1 MYLETFVTLGRLGGE
16 GVIRGSLDRKLKHEI
31 MIYAFIGFLLVC
43 SFIIGIWKFIE
54 MDFVI
59 GFKDFTNPYFHIGL
73 SFNEYSTEDDEYIEQ
88 ELVIGL
94 FIISIMVV
102 FYKEKDA

>member
-1 MYLETFVTLGRLGGE
+1 MYL
-16 GVIRGSLDRKLKHEI
+16 
-31 MIYAFIGFLLVC
+31 FIGFMLIT
-43 SFIIGIWKFIE
+43 SFIIGIRKFIE
-54 MDFVI
+54 MDFI
-59 GFKDFTNPYFHIGL
+59 LAFKDFTNPYFNIGL
-73 SFNEYSTEDDEYIEQ
+73 SFNEYDTEDLDYIEQ

>member
-1 MYLETFVTLGRLGGE
+1 MVYL
-16 GVIRGSLDRKLKHEI
+16 
-31 MIYAFIGFLLVC
+31 FIGFMLIT
-43 SFIIGIWKFIE
+43 SFIIGIRKFIE
-54 MDFVI
+54 MDFI
-59 GFKDFTNPYFHIGL
+59 LAFKDFTNPYFHIGL
-73 SFNEYSTEDDEYIEQ
+73 SFNEYSTEDEEFIEQ

>member
-1 MYLETFVTLGRLGGE
+1 
-16 GVIRGSLDRKLKHEI
+16 VIRGSLDRKLKHEI

>member
-1 MYLETFVTLGRLGGE
+1 MYLETFVTLGRLGGVSRCDI
-16 GVIRGSLDRKLKHEI
+16 GLYNKLKQEI
-31 MIYAFIGFLLVC
+31 MIYIFIGFLLLC
-43 SFIIGIWKFIE
+43 SFIVGIWKFIE
-54 MDFVI
+54 MDFII

-73 SFNEYSTEDDEYIEQ
+73 SFNEYTTEDPEFIEQ